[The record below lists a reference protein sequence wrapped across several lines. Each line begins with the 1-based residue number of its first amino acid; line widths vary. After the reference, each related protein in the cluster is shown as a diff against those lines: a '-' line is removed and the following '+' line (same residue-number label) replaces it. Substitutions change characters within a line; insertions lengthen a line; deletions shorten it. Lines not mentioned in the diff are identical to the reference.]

1 MARRKHVHHGSKRK
15 VTKSFSFVAADG
27 VACATR
33 SIDVS
38 DADLI
43 KIVTVDSDC
52 GVQLTVNLTDIY
64 EGQVVFI
71 DFDSNDASDCLVVTL
86 NGTAC
91 SVDEPTGLTANQRGI
106 GRVIVLDVASGSEQG
121 SHIIENADI

>member
-1 MARRKHVHHGSKRK
+1 MARRKHIHHGSKRK
-15 VTKSFSFVAADG
+15 ASKSFTFVAADG
-27 VACATR
+27 AACVTR

-43 KIVTVDSDC
+43 KIVTVASDC

-64 EGQVVFI
+64 EGQVVYI
-71 DFDSNDASDCLVVTL
+71 DFTSGDASDCLVVTL

-91 SVDEPTGLTANQRGI
+91 SVDEPSGLTAGNRGI
-106 GRVIVLDVASGSEQG
+106 GRVVVLDVDSGSEQG